1 MTSKVLD
8 GQLSDAVFRA
18 VQDGLYPEGETIV
31 SAELPSSAFDSL
43 LELLEKARAEVK
55 TSIREL
61 SRLSAPDIDGWVSQA
76 RQLRTDIDASQY
88 LAQEVVSLANKGH
101 ELQSQAEDAYGKV
114 DLLKGE
120 VIFNKTLS
128 STLQQVHDLRH
139 TLDTA
144 QNAAIQDNLPD
155 AIALLKKADR
165 ELSELHGCENT
176 RLAGLVRGKV
186 AGLHKLVAE
195 TLTKQWNT
203 LIHIDTNTSTIS
215 FHRKINDDPSI
226 DIDTVVAALSALGLL
241 RGKIMIL
248 RKAFDNV
255 ILTPRLQVQPDGT
268 RSSWTIHEDDIGIS
282 GTSLDSTTNTLIS
295 DMNIMIDYISTKLP
309 PSLAVLF
316 CEVLLPGLTARLVAG
331 PLSSSVPAD
340 LDGISAFKETLSRVS
355 GFAETLQAHGLQGRN
370 TLVKWTNEAP
380 QVWLKRRS
388 ELSLHSIRQLLV
400 RGLGDPRTVER
411 IETQVVT
418 RDDNLFVDPTN
429 NEDWN
434 AGWSDEDG
442 EAKRQKTAS
451 TARKTVNG
459 HEGVDEEDEEGVSA
473 WGLDEDEDH
482 NTTGHLS
489 EGPVAEE
496 DEGEAWGW
504 GDDNEEEKAPR
515 SPNTQ
520 SPKRS
525 RQRINGTNT
534 TEAPAKRQVT
544 LKENYTITALPEQ
557 ILEIIIQA
565 VSDAE
570 ALLRTDPTN
579 NPVAPAAEGLFALP
593 GLLLSMYRASA
604 PSFYAHNMSGS
615 MYLYNDSLYMAEQLR
630 LFVAHRAER
639 SSNADHNG
647 SLILEPDM
655 SALELFGKRSYGKEM
670 ESQRTILGD
679 LLDGAQGFTN
689 CTEHPFAQEC
699 DLAISSTVDRL
710 REVYKRWK
718 PVLSHSALLQSIG
731 SLLST
736 VIKKIIVDIEDMSDI
751 SEPESQQLTSFCNR
765 IVALEDLF
773 LPEQATELDEQAE
786 QPIPR
791 TAVYTPQWLK
801 FQYLT
806 NILESSLVD
815 IKYLWTEGE
824 LSLEFKAEE
833 VIDLIEAL
841 FADSEHRRRAISE
854 IRRSAFTTHSYA
866 TCATVGGVG
875 PYNVSQIQGY
885 LLYTV
890 PNGTAPAVPLL
901 NATASSATA
910 GPSALS
916 ATIAPFTGAAGGMAG
931 TLWEWPGFVTVVA
944 TIGLVL
950 SW

>member
-1 MTSKVLD
+1 MSHLDEKLLMSSTILD
-8 GQLSDAVFRA
+8 GELSDAVFRA
-18 VQDGLYPEGETIV
+18 VQDGVYPEEETIV

-43 LELLEKARAEVK
+43 LKLLEQARTEVK

-76 RQLRTDIDASQY
+76 RQLRTDIDNSQY
-88 LAQEVVSLANKGH
+88 LAQEVVSLAKTGKV
-101 ELQSQAEDAYGKV
+101 LQSEAEDASGKV

-120 VIFNKTLS
+120 VIFNEVLS

-144 QNAAIQDNLPD
+144 QDAAIQNKLPD

-165 ELSELHGCENT
+165 ELSELRGCENT

-186 AGLHKLVAE
+186 ADLHKLVAE
-195 TLTKQWNT
+195 TLTEQWNV
-203 LIHIDTNTSTIS
+203 LIHIDPNTSTIS
-215 FHRKINDDPSI
+215 FHRKIN
-226 DIDTVVAALSALGLL
+226 GLL
-241 RGKIMIL
+241 RGKILIL

-255 ILTPRLQVQPDGT
+255 ILMPRLQIQMDGT
-268 RSSWTIHEDDIGIS
+268 RASWTIREDDISIS
-282 GTSLDSTTNTLIS
+282 GSSSDTTTDTLIS
-295 DMNIMIDYISTKLP
+295 DMNLMINYISTNLP
-309 PSLAVLF
+309 PSVAVPF
-316 CEVLLPGLTARLVAG
+316 SEVLLPSLTAKLVAG

-355 GFAETLQAHGLQGRN
+355 GFAESLQAHGLQGRN
-370 TLVKWTNEAP
+370 NLMKWINEAP
-380 QVWLKRRS
+380 QVWLMRRS

-411 IETQVVT
+411 VETQVVT
-418 RDDNLFVDPTN
+418 RDDNIFVDSTN

-434 AGWSDEDG
+434 AGWSDEDS
-442 EAKRQKTAS
+442 EAKRHKTAP
-451 TARKTVNG
+451 TARKSVNG
-459 HEGVDEEDEEGVSA
+459 QEGVDEEDEEDVSA
-473 WGLDEDEDH
+473 WGLDEDADH
-482 NTTGHLS
+482 KVSGHS
-489 EGPVAEE
+489 AEGPAAEE
-496 DEGEAWGW
+496 DEGDAWGW
-504 GDDNEEEKAPR
+504 GDDNEEEKATR
-515 SPNTQ
+515 SSSTQ

-525 RQRINGTNT
+525 RQRLNGTNT
-534 TEAPAKRQVT
+534 TEEPGERQVT
-544 LKENYTITALPEQ
+544 LKENYNITALPEQ

-570 ALLRTDPTN
+570 ALLRSDPID
-579 NPVAPAAEGLFALP
+579 NPVAPAAKGLFALP

-604 PSFYAHNMSGS
+604 PSFYAHNVSGN

-630 LFVAHRAER
+630 LFGEHHAER
-639 SSNADHNG
+639 STHLDHNS
-647 SLILEPDM
+647 SLDIQPDI
-655 SALELFGKRSYGKEM
+655 SALELFGKRAYGKEM

-710 REVYKRWK
+710 RDVSKQWR

-736 VIKKIIVDIEDMSDI
+736 VIKKIIVDVEDMSDI
-751 SEPESQQLTSFCNR
+751 SEPESQQLTSFFNR
-765 IVALEDLF
+765 IAALEDLF
-773 LPEQATELDEQAE
+773 LLEKTTELDKQAE

-791 TAVYTPQWLK
+791 TAIYTPQWLK
-801 FQYLT
+801 FQYLA

-841 FADSEHRRRAISE
+841 FADSEHRRRAIGE
-854 IRRSAFTTHSYA
+854 IRRS
-866 TCATVGGVG
+866 GKG
-875 PYNVSQIQGY
+875 I
-885 LLYTV
+885 
-890 PNGTAPAVPLL
+890 
-901 NATASSATA
+901 
-910 GPSALS
+910 
-916 ATIAPFTGAAGGMAG
+916 
-931 TLWEWPGFVTVVA
+931 
-944 TIGLVL
+944 
-950 SW
+950 

>member
-18 VQDGLYPEGETIV
+18 IQDGVYPDEETII
-31 SAELPSSAFDSL
+31 SAELPPSAFDSL
-43 LELLEKARAEVK
+43 LELLEQARAEVK

-76 RQLRTDIDASQY
+76 RQLRTDIDASQF
-88 LAQEVVSLANKGH
+88 LAQEMVSLANKGQ
-101 ELQSQAEDAYGKV
+101 ELESKAEDASGKV

-120 VIFNKTLS
+120 VIFNEALS

-144 QNAAIQDNLPD
+144 QNAAIQNSLPD
-155 AIALLKKADR
+155 AIALLKKAER

-186 AGLHKLVAE
+186 ADLHKLVAE
-195 TLTKQWNT
+195 TLTEQWNT
-203 LIHIDTNTSTIS
+203 LIHIDSNRLKIS
-215 FHRKINDDPSI
+215 FHRKINDDPSV

-268 RSSWTIHEDDIGIS
+268 RSSWTIHEDEIRIS
-282 GTSLDSTTNTLIS
+282 GTSSDLSTNTLIS
-295 DMNIMIDYISTKLP
+295 DMNSMIDYISTNLP
-309 PSLAVLF
+309 SSIAVPF
-316 CEVLLPGLTARLVAG
+316 SEVLLPGLTARLVAG

-355 GFAETLQAHGLQGRN
+355 GFAESLQAHGLQGRN
-370 TLVKWTNEAP
+370 NLIKWKNEAP

-388 ELSLHSIRQLLV
+388 ELSLHSIRQFLV
-400 RGLGDPRTVER
+400 RGLGDPRIVER
-411 IETQVVT
+411 VETQVVT
-418 RDDNLFVDPTN
+418 RDDNIFVDNTN

-442 EAKRQKTAS
+442 EAKRHKTAP
-451 TARKTVNG
+451 TAQNPANG
-459 HEGVDEEDEEGVSA
+459 QDGAAGEDEEGVSA
-473 WGLDEDEDH
+473 WGLDEDADH
-482 NTTGHLS
+482 NATGDLS

-496 DEGEAWGW
+496 DESEAWGW
-504 GDDNEEEKAPR
+504 DDDNEEEKVPR

-520 SPKRS
+520 SPKKS
-525 RQRINGTNT
+525 RQRINGTKT
-534 TEAPAKRQVT
+534 AETPAKRQVT

-579 NPVAPAAEGLFALP
+579 NPVAPAAKGLFALP

-630 LFVAHRAER
+630 LFVTHRAER
-639 SSNADHNG
+639 SSKAGNNG
-647 SLILEPDM
+647 SLLIDSDM
-655 SALELFGKRSYGKEM
+655 SALELFGKRAYGKEM

-710 REVYKRWK
+710 REVYKRWR
-718 PVLSHSALLQSIG
+718 PVLSHSALLQSTG

-736 VIKKIIVDIEDMSDI
+736 VIKKIVVDIEDMSDI

-765 IVALEDLF
+765 IAALEDLF
-773 LPEQATELDEQAE
+773 LPEQSTELDEQAE

-806 NILESSLVD
+806 QILESSLVD

-854 IRRSAFTTHSYA
+854 IRRS
-866 TCATVGGVG
+866 GKG
-875 PYNVSQIQGY
+875 I
-885 LLYTV
+885 
-890 PNGTAPAVPLL
+890 
-901 NATASSATA
+901 
-910 GPSALS
+910 
-916 ATIAPFTGAAGGMAG
+916 
-931 TLWEWPGFVTVVA
+931 
-944 TIGLVL
+944 
-950 SW
+950 

>member
-1 MTSKVLD
+1 MTSEVLD
-8 GQLSDAVFRA
+8 EQLSDAVFRA
-18 VQDGLYPEGETIV
+18 VQDGVYPEEETIV

-43 LELLEKARAEVK
+43 LELLEQARVEVK

-61 SRLSAPDIDGWVSQA
+61 SKLSAPDIDGWVSQA

-101 ELQSQAEDAYGKV
+101 ELQSQAKDASSKV

-120 VIFNKTLS
+120 VIFNEALS

-144 QNAAIQDNLPD
+144 QNAAIQDNSPD

-186 AGLHKLVAE
+186 ADLHKLVAD
-195 TLTKQWNT
+195 TLTQQWNT
-203 LIHIDTNTSTIS
+203 LVHIDSDTSTIS
-215 FHRKINDDPSI
+215 FHRKSNDYPSI

-241 RGKIMIL
+241 RGKILLL

-255 ILTPRLQVQPDGT
+255 ILTPRLQIKSDGT
-268 RSSWTIHEDDIGIS
+268 RASWTIHEDDIRIS
-282 GTSLDSTTNTLIS
+282 GTSSDSSTDTLLS
-295 DMNIMIDYISTKLP
+295 DMNIMIDYISRKLP
-309 PSLAVLF
+309 PSIAIPF
-316 CEVLLPGLTARLVAG
+316 SEVLLPGLTARLVAG

-340 LDGISAFKETLSRVS
+340 LDGIAAFKKTLSRVS
-355 GFAETLQAHGLQGRN
+355 GFAESLRAHGLQGRN
-370 TLVKWTNEAP
+370 NLTKWIDEAP

-400 RGLGDPRTVER
+400 GGLGNPRTVER
-411 IETQVVT
+411 VETQVVT
-418 RDDNLFVDPTN
+418 RDDNIFVDPSN
-429 NEDWN
+429 NEDWS

-442 EAKRQKTAS
+442 EAKRHKTA
-451 TARKTVNG
+451 TTRRVNDDG
-459 HEGVDEEDEEGVSA
+459 HEGVDEEDEEGASA
-473 WGLDEDEDH
+473 WGLEEDADH
-482 NTTGHLS
+482 NSTEHLG
-489 EGPVAEE
+489 EGAGAEE
-496 DEGEAWGW
+496 DDGEAWGW
-504 GDDNEEEKAPR
+504 GEDNEEEKAPR
-515 SPNTQ
+515 SSHTH

-525 RQRINGTNT
+525 RQKTNGTNA

-565 VSDAE
+565 VSDGE

-604 PSFYAHNMSGS
+604 PSFYAHNMSGN
-615 MYLYNDSLYMAEQLR
+615 MYLYNDSLYMADQLR
-630 LFVAHRAER
+630 LFVTHRAER
-639 SSNADHNG
+639 TSNADRVG
-647 SLILEPDM
+647 SFIVEPDI
-655 SALELFGKRSYGKEM
+655 SALELFGKRAYGKEM

-699 DLAISSTVDRL
+699 DLAISSTVDRF

-718 PVLSHSALLQSIG
+718 PVLSHSALLQSTG

-751 SEPESQQLTSFCNR
+751 SEPESQRLTSFCNR
-765 IVALEDLF
+765 IAALEDLF
-773 LPEQATELDEQAE
+773 LPEQLTELDEQAE

-815 IKYLWTEGE
+815 IKYLWIEGE

-833 VIDLIEAL
+833 VVDLIEAL

-854 IRRSAFTTHSYA
+854 IRRS
-866 TCATVGGVG
+866 GKG
-875 PYNVSQIQGY
+875 I
-885 LLYTV
+885 
-890 PNGTAPAVPLL
+890 
-901 NATASSATA
+901 
-910 GPSALS
+910 
-916 ATIAPFTGAAGGMAG
+916 
-931 TLWEWPGFVTVVA
+931 
-944 TIGLVL
+944 
-950 SW
+950 